1 MVIVMV
7 QFIALVVLDV
17 AALRWGAESTE
28 GLDSSER
35 ERRRQWGA
43 FMCSLY
49 LRRMSSWIDHKH
61 QLCIL

>member
-49 LRRMSSWIDHKH
+49 LRRMSS
-61 QLCIL
+61 